1 MPVSQKLNRKIKFF
15 TFSLIITTNAVMA
28 SFTVPPKPLFL
39 ANDVQANIFF
49 ALDDSGSMDSEVL
62 NTDDANNTLIS
73 LIPFNSVFQNI
84 LNQSDIRDIDLSPDG
99 FNEDLDLCSA
109 YNLMAYDPNQTY
121 TPWQGKNVFGQS
133 YTDQSITNALN
144 NPFNPNEGSTNLLNI
159 FDGRTGQFS
168 NRPAW
173 YSTFTDNGFCNTN
186 LFWDNGFNFLS
197 QARNNDG
204 KMQLCECLS
213 APAGVGFG
221 VNYRVRF
228 DFIASSGDTRFFRVD
243 NLTDAEQTNYAN
255 WFTYYRKREYVM
267 KRALSQLITTS
278 QARMGLATLQNNNGV
293 GTPISDMTN
302 QSNKDNLLTRL
313 FQIFPSGLT
322 PLRTTLRNVGRYFDE
337 NDGRSHASLVFDDP
351 SPILPQAKGGECQQ
365 NFSVLFSDGFWNGNN
380 PGDIFNEDGD
390 NNSAFDGGP
399 HGDSVSKTLADVAM
413 KYYEKDLSPLA
424 NNVPTITG
432 VDENSAQ
439 HLVTYTISYGLNGSL
454 NAVPVNHDPGTPPPP
469 WPTPFANTSTTVDDM
484 RHAAFNARG
493 LYLPGQNPQQL
504 IDTLT
509 AALADIGSRTGAA
522 SAAASTSQSVKTNAL
537 IFQGTFNS
545 EDWSGTFS
553 AFPLSTEGVLG
564 AAQWEASSLI
574 PQANQR
580 NLFSFNKNGVPPE
593 GIEFTSTSVKASQK
607 TVIGP
612 EADKIIGYIR
622 GIRTPSSSQAGEVQN
637 GGTFRNRNTLLG
649 DIIHSTPVAITRSQA
664 SPPFNKLPG
673 VEGESYQSFLGTKSG
688 ILETVFVGSNN
699 GILHGFNA
707 NTGEEIMGYIPEGI
721 FNKLSILTDTTYD
734 HSFFVDGVL
743 ASGDVFIN
751 GGWKTVLIGS
761 LGRGGNTIFALDVT
775 DMANFNETKVLWEF
789 SHPELGINLGKPQ
802 IVRLANGKWS
812 IVLGNGY
819 NSASEKSELFI
830 IDIESGT
837 LTKKITAG
845 NEATAGNNGLSTPL
859 VVDTN
864 GDFISDFVY
873 AGDLKGNLWKFNLN
887 SETVDT
893 WSVEFSNSPLYTALS
908 PSGSLQPIT
917 SKPVIAK
924 HPTGGF
930 MIVFG
935 TGRFFAQGDEIIPAE
950 GPNINTL
957 YGIRD
962 SGSSVTSV
970 GSRNIPPNSQPDSI
984 LQPQSII
991 TEEVE
996 VSSGVT
1002 NTIRIIS
1009 NNPIDFDGGGGKA
1022 PQKGWYMDLISPVN
1036 GAEGERVIADPQL
1049 RNVNSSTSV
1058 LFNTFVPG
1066 GSCESIGGF
1075 SALMVFDAISGSRT
1089 PFSVFDLDN
1098 DGQVTDNDKESST
1111 GFAANGRINKQS
1123 VSAVTVVASGDATE
1137 SFVVE
1142 SSTQSVSPS
1151 ISTVAGANISLGRQS
1166 WRQLQ

>member
-1 MPVSQKLNRKIKFF
+1 MCIKHQIKMKQFAF
-15 TFSLIITTNAVMA
+15 LLVLITNISSAA
-28 SFTVPPKPLFL
+28 LTIPPKPLFL

-73 LIPFNSVFQNI
+73 LIPFNSVFQAI

-109 YNLMAYDPNQTY
+109 YNLMAYNPTQTY
-121 TPWQGKNVFGQS
+121 TPWQGKNIFGQP
-133 YTDQSITNALN
+133 YGDQSITNALN
-144 NPFNPNEGSTNLLNI
+144 NPFNPNQGSTNLLNI
-159 FDGRTGQFS
+159 FDQRTGQFS
-168 NRPAW
+168 DRPAW
-173 YSTFTDNGFCNTN
+173 YSTFTDNGRCNTS
-186 LFWDNGFNFLS
+186 LFWDNGFNSLT
-197 QARNNDG
+197 QARNSDG

-221 VNYRVRF
+221 VNYRIRF
-228 DFIASSGDTRFFRVD
+228 DFIANDGDPRFFRVD
-243 NLTDAEQTNYAN
+243 NLSDSEQTNYAN

-278 QARMGLATLQNNNGV
+278 QARMGLATLQNNFGV
-293 GTPISDMTN
+293 GAPISDMTN
-302 QSNKDNLLTRL
+302 QSNKDNLLSRL

-322 PLRTTLRNVGRYFDE
+322 PLRTTLRNVGRYFDQ
-337 NDGRSHASLVFDDP
+337 NDGASHASLGFDDA
-351 SPILPQAKGGECQQ
+351 SPILPQSEGGECQQ
-365 NFSVLFSDGFWNGNN
+365 NFTVLFSDGFWNGNN

-399 HGDSVSKTLADVAM
+399 HADSVSKTLADVAM

-439 HLVTYTISYGLNGSL
+439 HMVTYTISYGLNGSL
-454 NAVPVNHDPGTPPPP
+454 SAVPANRDPGTPSPP
-469 WPTPFANTSTTVDDM
+469 WPTPFANTLTTVDDM

-522 SAAASTSQSVKTNAL
+522 SAAASTSQSVKSDAL

-564 AAQWEASSLI
+564 TAQWEASSLI

-580 NLFSFNKNGVPPE
+580 NLYSFNKNGTPPE
-593 GIEFTSTSVKASQK
+593 GIEFTTSSISASQK
-607 TVIGP
+607 SIIGA

-622 GIRTPSSSQAGEVQN
+622 GIQTPSSSQAGEVKN
-637 GGTFRNRNTLLG
+637 GGSFRNRNTLLG
-649 DIIHSTPVAITRSQA
+649 DIVHSTPVAVTRNQA
-664 SPPFNKLPG
+664 SPPFNQLPG
-673 VEGESYQSFLGTKSG
+673 VEGESYQAFLSTKSG

-699 GILHGFNA
+699 GILHAFNA
-707 NTGEEIMGYIPEGI
+707 NTGEEIMGYIPEGT

-734 HSFFVDGVL
+734 HAFFVDGVL
-743 ASGDVFIN
+743 AAGDVFLN
-751 GGWKTVLIGS
+751 GVWKTVLIGS
-761 LGRGGNTIFALDVT
+761 LGRGGNTIFAIDVT
-775 DMANFNETKVLWEF
+775 DMSSFDETKILWEF
-789 SHPELGINLGKPQ
+789 SHPELGIILGKPQ
-802 IVRLANGKWS
+802 IVRLLNGKWS
-812 IVLGNGY
+812 VVVGNGY
-819 NSASEKSELFI
+819 NSASEKAELFI
-830 IDIESGT
+830 IDIETGN

-845 NEATAGNNGLSTPL
+845 DELLAGNNGLSTPL

-864 GDFISDFVY
+864 GDFISDLIYV
-873 AGDLKGNLWKFNLN
+873 GDLKGNLWKFNLD
-887 SETVDT
+887 S
-893 WSVEFSNSPLYTALS
+893 SVPDSWNTAFAGSPLYTALG
-908 PSGSLQPIT
+908 PSGATQPIT

-924 HPTGGF
+924 HPEGGF
-930 MIVFG
+930 MVVFG
-935 TGRFFAQGDEIIPAE
+935 TGRFFSQGDEIIPAE

-962 SGSSVTSV
+962 SGVSILSV
-970 GSRNIPPNSQPDSI
+970 GSRNLPPNTQPDVI
-984 LQPQSII
+984 LQPQSIV
-991 TEEVE
+991 TEEIE

-1009 NNPIDFDGGGGKA
+1009 NNSIDFKGGGGKA
-1022 PQKGWYMDLISPVN
+1022 PQQGWYMDLISPTN

-1075 SALMVFDAISGSRT
+1075 SALMVFDAITGSRT
-1089 PFSVFDLDN
+1089 SFSVFDLNN
-1098 DGQVTDNDKESST
+1098 DGEVTDNDKESST
-1111 GFAANGRINKQS
+1111 GLAVNGRINRQS
-1123 VSAVTVVASGDATE
+1123 VSAVTLVSSGDATE

-1151 ISTVAGANISLGRQS
+1151 ISTVAGSTISLGRQS
-1166 WRQLQ
+1166 WRQIQ

>member
-1 MPVSQKLNRKIKFF
+1 MAINHKLKQMAFI
-15 TFSLIITTNAVMA
+15 LVLVTNISSAA
-28 SFTVPPKPLFL
+28 LTIPPKPLFL

-73 LIPFNSVFQNI
+73 LIPFNSVFQAI

-109 YNLMAYDPNQTY
+109 YNLMAYDPTQTY
-121 TPWQGKNVFGQS
+121 TPWQGKDIFGQPYS
-133 YTDQSITNALN
+133 NQSITNALN

-159 FDGRTGQFS
+159 FDQRTGRFS

-173 YSTFTDNGFCNTN
+173 YSTFTDNGLCNTS
-186 LFWDNGFNFLS
+186 LFWDNGFNSLS

-228 DFIASSGDTRFFRVD
+228 DFIANDGDPRFFRVD

-278 QARMGLATLQNNNGV
+278 QARMGLATLQNNLGV
-293 GTPISDMTN
+293 GTPVSDMTD
-302 QSNKDNLLTRL
+302 QSNKDNLLSRL

-322 PLRTTLRNVGRYFDE
+322 PLRTTLRNVGRYFDQ
-337 NDGRSHASLVFDDP
+337 NDGASHASLGFDNA
-351 SPILPQAKGGECQQ
+351 SPILPQSEGGECQQ
-365 NFSVLFSDGFWNGNN
+365 NFTVLFSDGFWNGNN

-390 NNSAFDGGP
+390 NNTSFDGGP
-399 HGDSVSKTLADVAM
+399 HADSVSKTLADVAM

-432 VDENSAQ
+432 IDENSAQ
-439 HLVTYTISYGLNGSL
+439 HMVTYTISYGLNGSL
-454 NAVPVNHDPGTPPPP
+454 SAVPANRNPGTPPPP
-469 WPTPFANTSTTVDDM
+469 WPTPFANTLTTVDDM

-522 SAAASTSQSVKTNAL
+522 SAAASTSQSVKSNAL

-564 AAQWEASSLI
+564 AAQWEASTLI
-574 PQANQR
+574 PQASQR
-580 NLFSFNKNGVPPE
+580 SLYSFNKNGTPPE
-593 GIEFTSTSVKASQK
+593 GIEFTTSSISASQK
-607 TVIGP
+607 SIIGA

-622 GIRTPSSSQAGEVQN
+622 GIQVPSSSQAGEVKN
-637 GGTFRNRNTLLG
+637 GGSFRNRNTLLG
-649 DIIHSTPVAITRSQA
+649 DIVHSTPVAVTRNQA

-673 VEGESYQSFLGTKSG
+673 IEGESYQAFQGTKSG

-699 GILHGFNA
+699 GILHAFDA
-707 NTGEEIMGYIPEGI
+707 NTGEEVMGYIPEGI

-734 HSFFVDGVL
+734 HAFFVDGVL
-743 ASGDVFIN
+743 AAGDVFIN
-751 GGWKTVLIGS
+751 GGWKTVLIGT
-761 LGRGGNTIFALDVT
+761 LGRGGNTIFAIDVT
-775 DMANFNETKVLWEF
+775 DMSSFDETKILWEF
-789 SHPELGINLGKPQ
+789 THPELGIVLGKPQ
-802 IVRLANGKWS
+802 IVRLLNGKWS
-812 IVLGNGY
+812 VVVGNGY
-819 NSASEKSELFI
+819 NSLSEKPELLI
-830 IDIESGT
+830 IDIETGN

-845 NEATAGNNGLSTPL
+845 NEILAGNNGLSTPL

-864 GDFISDFVY
+864 GDFISDLIY

-887 SETVDT
+887 SSSVDSWNT
-893 WSVEFSNSPLYTALS
+893 EFANSPLYTALA
-908 PSGSLQPIT
+908 PSGVTQPIT

-924 HPTGGF
+924 HPEGGF
-930 MIVFG
+930 MVVFG
-935 TGRFFAQGDEIIPAE
+935 TGKFFTQGDEIIPSE
-950 GPNINTL
+950 GPDINTF

-962 SGSSVTSV
+962 LGSPVPSV
-970 GSRNIPPNSQPDSI
+970 GSRNLPPNTQPDLV
-984 LQPQSII
+984 LQPQSIV

-996 VSSGVT
+996 VSAGVT

-1009 NNPIDFDGGGGKA
+1009 NNPLDFTGGGGKA
-1022 PQKGWYMDLISPVN
+1022 PQQGWYMDLISPIN

-1075 SALMVFDAISGSRT
+1075 SALMVFDAITGSRT
-1089 PFSVFDLDN
+1089 SFSVFDLNN
-1098 DGQVTDNDKESST
+1098 DGEVTDNDKESSS
-1111 GFAANGRINKQS
+1111 GFAVNGRINRQS
-1123 VSAVTVVASGDATE
+1123 VSAVTVVSSGDATE

-1151 ISTVAGANISLGRQS
+1151 ISTVAGATISLGRQS

>member
-1 MPVSQKLNRKIKFF
+1 MAIKHKLKHLAFI
-15 TFSLIITTNAVMA
+15 LILVTNISSAA
-28 SFTVPPKPLFL
+28 LTIPPKPLFL

-73 LIPFNSVFQNI
+73 LIPFNSVFQAI

-109 YNLMAYDPNQTY
+109 YNLMAYDPAQTY
-121 TPWQGKNVFGQS
+121 TPWQGKDIFGQPYS
-133 YTDQSITNALN
+133 NQSITSALN

-159 FDGRTGQFS
+159 FDQRTGQFS

-173 YSTFTDNGFCNTN
+173 YSTFTDNGLCNTS
-186 LFWDNGFNFLS
+186 LFWDNGFNSLN

-228 DFIASSGDTRFFRVD
+228 DFIANDGDPRFFRVD
-243 NLTDAEQTNYAN
+243 SITDTEQTNYAN

-278 QARMGLATLQNNNGV
+278 QARMGLATLQNNFGV
-293 GTPISDMTN
+293 GTPVADMTN
-302 QSNKDNLLTRL
+302 QSNKDNLLSRL

-322 PLRTTLRNVGRYFDE
+322 PLRTTLRNVGRYFDQ
-337 NDGRSHASLVFDDP
+337 NDGASHASLGFDNT
-351 SPILPQAKGGECQQ
+351 SPILPQSEGGECQQ
-365 NFSVLFSDGFWNGNN
+365 NFTVLFSDGFWNGNN

-399 HGDSVSKTLADVAM
+399 HADSVSKTLADVAM
-413 KYYEKDLSPLA
+413 KYYEKDLSPLS

-439 HLVTYTISYGLNGSL
+439 HMVTYTISYGLNGSL
-454 NAVPVNHDPGTPPPP
+454 SAVPANRNPGTPSPP
-469 WPTPFANTSTTVDDM
+469 WPTPFANTLTTVDDM

-522 SAAASTSQSVKTNAL
+522 SAAASTSQSVKSNAL

-564 AAQWEASSLI
+564 AAQWEASTLI
-574 PQANQR
+574 PQASQR
-580 NLFSFNKNGVPPE
+580 KLYSFNKNGTPPE
-593 GIEFTSTSVKASQK
+593 GIEFTTSSISASQK
-607 TVIGP
+607 SVIGA
-612 EADKIIGYIR
+612 EADKVIGYIR
-622 GIRTPSSSQAGEVQN
+622 GIQVPSSAQAGEVKN
-637 GGTFRNRNTLLG
+637 GGSFRNRNTLLG
-649 DIIHSTPVAITRSQA
+649 DIVHSTPVAVTRNQA

-673 VEGESYQSFLGTKSG
+673 IEGESYQAFLGTKSG

-699 GILHGFNA
+699 GILHAFNA
-707 NTGEEIMGYIPEGI
+707 NTGEEVMGYIPEGI

-734 HSFFVDGVL
+734 HAFFVDGVL

-761 LGRGGNTIFALDVT
+761 LGRGGNTIFAIDVT
-775 DMANFNETKVLWEF
+775 DMTSFDETKILWEF
-789 SHPELGINLGKPQ
+789 THPELGVVLGKPQ
-802 IVRLANGKWS
+802 IVRLLNGKWS
-812 IVLGNGY
+812 IIIGNGY
-819 NSASEKSELFI
+819 NSSSEKPELFI
-830 IDIESGT
+830 IDIETGN

-845 NEATAGNNGLSTPL
+845 NETFAGNNGLSTPL

-864 GDFISDFVY
+864 GDFISDLVY
-873 AGDLKGNLWKFNLN
+873 AGDLKGNLWKFNVN
-887 SETVDT
+887 SSSIDSWNT
-893 WSVEFSNSPLYTALS
+893 EFADSPLYTALA
-908 PSGSLQPIT
+908 PSGTTQPIT

-924 HPTGGF
+924 HPEGGF
-930 MIVFG
+930 MVVFG
-935 TGRFFAQGDEIIPAE
+935 TGRFFTQGDEIIPAE
-950 GPNINTL
+950 GPNINTF

-962 SGSSVTSV
+962 LGTSVPSV
-970 GSRNIPPNSQPDSI
+970 GSRNLPPSIQPDTI
-984 LQPQSII
+984 LQPQSIV
-991 TEEVE
+991 TEEIE

-1009 NNPIDFDGGGGKA
+1009 SNPVDFTGGGGKA
-1022 PQKGWYMDLISPVN
+1022 PQQGWYMDLISPIN

-1075 SALMVFDAISGSRT
+1075 SALMVFDAITGSRT
-1089 PFSVFDLDN
+1089 PFSVFDLNN
-1098 DGQVTDNDKESST
+1098 DGEITDNDKESST
-1111 GFAANGRINKQS
+1111 GFAVNGRINRQS
-1123 VSAVTVVASGDATE
+1123 VSAVTVVSSGDATE

-1151 ISTVAGANISLGRQS
+1151 ISTVAGATISLGRQS